1 MSGDSVNEGPLEC
14 IPTMLESD
22 MPAQFLPLVVWVVA
36 ARHGAWTLG
45 YAHAGP
51 MHREMKRGDER

>member
-1 MSGDSVNEGPLEC
+1 
-14 IPTMLESD
+14 MLESD

-45 YAHAGP
+45 YARAGL